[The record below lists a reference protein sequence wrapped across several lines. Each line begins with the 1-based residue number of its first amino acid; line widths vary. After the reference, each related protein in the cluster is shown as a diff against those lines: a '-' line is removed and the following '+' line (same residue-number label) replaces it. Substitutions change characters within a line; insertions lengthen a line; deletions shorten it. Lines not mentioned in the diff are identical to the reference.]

1 MIGTWPV
8 ETHHIVPQNACKS
21 AKLRCA
27 ELMLAAPLPFMS
39 PSQGHLRTSAL
50 VMATAFPHHAAQEK
64 AAADAWARALPAR
77 IYRNGERRGGERGHC
92 RRDRGKD
99 ICRSRRPSNHQLPQQ
114 RILR

>member
-50 VMATAFPHHAAQEK
+50 VMAMAFPHHAAQEK
-64 AAADAWARALPAR
+64 AAADARARARPAR
-77 IYRNGERRGGERGHC
+77 IYRNGERRGGEDEQC
-92 RRDRGKD
+92 RRDRARGSL
-99 ICRSRRPSNHQLPQQ
+99 RTRRP
-114 RILR
+114 